1 MVRVEH
7 FWQDNRRLI
16 YDIRSLENITVSSH
30 VGTCHSKLNKAL
42 HEKYMEL
49 LHKFENRFPKIITAT
64 HFLYWSFIRTKIAK
78 NYLEMEDTFSANEIV
93 YPCVNSYGTCLT
105 VDSLIQKMTIRD
117 SLEAK
122 VFSSSEIVL
131 FNMIAGVLQ
140 ILFNVLAVIHVTNIT
155 NKQSFPTHKDPMHW
169 LSCAQKVYKLYTQRS
184 PSNTG
189 PEFLDTLLNSE
200 SNWIHE
206 FQESGGLNKQNLSM
220 CRLMLE
226 HEYTKTIFLVAQVHQ
241 LVGKRA
247 QSADYCQL
255 TLLRQLKFCK
265 SFKKAVN
272 SPFCLQNIIRIKS
285 AHSLRDLENRKLSKR
300 HPCYHFQTFDPIEW
314 ATNAVALSDYFSSV
328 ENQNNCY
335 YKTFECLLSA
345 IHVVEEARLEGN
357 IPSSQIDSTLANIYR
372 DLVKISLDLLEKGTK
387 QYGNLVDEKLTSEDA
402 EFKKSEELQNVTK
415 FGSMFNLELQPIMTE
430 LLDYNFNVKSSI
442 SNVIPWNNDF
452 IYKLVRPPTNYE
464 TASGIFRIILNCI
477 MKAENFYTLQNHCID
492 AIGLIQDRSKAYR
505 LMAVFEKNI
514 SRQCCMHKRRI
525 DMLNNVL
532 GQLNPNHYLHLCR
545 QLTFELAEALSTLR
559 DLKRK
564 LLDEIPLKEG
574 HVSAHYARKSDDL
587 TKRAISVYRNF
598 LELYGVHSGTTIN
611 CSDDDIKPLIVTC
624 LHTARLYSQLISTC
638 TAEKIQNLTKA
649 LEFYVQLVALAENH
663 IQRDVSTA
671 IKDCEELRI
680 AKEMVVLIPVKL
692 TRLSRGE
699 ILPD

>member
-1 MVRVEH
+1 
-7 FWQDNRRLI
+7 
-16 YDIRSLENITVSSH
+16 
-30 VGTCHSKLNKAL
+30 
-42 HEKYMEL
+42 
-49 LHKFENRFPKIITAT
+49 
-64 HFLYWSFIRTKIAK
+64 
-78 NYLEMEDTFSANEIV
+78 
-93 YPCVNSYGTCLT
+93 
-105 VDSLIQKMTIRD
+105 MTIRD

-155 NKQSFPTHKDPMHW
+155 NKQSFPTYKDPMHW

-206 FQESGGLNKQNLSM
+206 FQESGGLNKQNLSV

-272 SPFCLQNIIRIKS
+272 SPFRLQNNIIRIKS

-300 HPCYHFQTFDPIEW
+300 HPCYHFHTFDPIEW

-357 IPSSQIDSTLANIYR
+357 IPSSQIDNTLANIYR

-402 EFKKSEELQNVTK
+402 EFKKSEELQSVTK

-564 LLDEIPLKEG
+564 LLDEIPLKEC
-574 HVSAHYARKSDDL
+574 HVLAHYARKSDDL